1 MRIWCHGDGVI
12 HKIWLNLIQSQNNYI
27 FKSFLRTTIV
37 SNHRITKKSFY
48 QMPTKFTSRSVS
60 YIISPICVT
69 AMFLYLD
76 CISIKFVHTQKKKNW
91 KDFRWQKIESFY
103 QLTIVSLF
111 FFTYT
116 NCTWNSNNVKKK
128 ANEELITSSTF
139 ALIIEKSNK

>member
-76 CISIKFVHTQKKKNW
+76 CISIKFVQTHKKK
-91 KDFRWQKIESFY
+91 RIGKIFVDRK
-103 QLTIVSLF
+103 LSLF
-111 FFTYT
+111 TSLQSFLYSFLRTPIVLGT
-116 NCTWNSNNVKKK
+116 AIMSKKRPMK
-128 ANEELITSSTF
+128 NWLLQVLSH
-139 ALIIEKSNK
+139 